1 MAEFYIR
8 TQSGGREQGPF
19 SAKQLKLLGKKGQLK
34 SHHEISRDGG
44 EWLRA
49 ETVAELSL
57 EAAPVSP
64 LPIEDSA
71 GGDSE
76 WDDLAEM
83 ESDQDVYQ
91 PQRQPAPQQTR
102 RSSAQ
107 SSAFS
112 PSEPRSRRGGSPPE
126 GATTILVLGL
136 LGFFC
141 IPVLGIVA
149 SFLGHS
155 YMKKCREQG
164 VSPEGTAVAGY
175 ILGRIM
181 TFFIVLGL
189 LMVVA
194 LVVMGVALN

>member
-102 RSSAQ
+102 RSPAQ

-189 LMVVA
+189 MVVA